1 MTAFAVAALGLAG
14 AWLLPRPLAAA
25 RWPYR
30 FPRAGIAA
38 WLLLFPATA
47 GALLAAGLSMSL
59 HLLSEGPG
67 PEHVGG
73 TALDGAIAVAEIVLV
88 LAGAAAVATT
98 VHRATVARRAH
109 LRDLSLVARP
119 TAHTGVLVVHAA
131 QPAAYAVPGRQGT
144 VVLTTAARDA
154 LSRPELTA
162 VLEHERAHLRAR
174 HDRLLTV
181 TGTFAAAAPWVPAAR
196 AGHRALRML
205 AEMHADDAAARCTSP
220 FTTAT
225 ALVKLAGAVP
235 TVPPPASSGLAAA
248 ATDVAVRV
256 ERLLARAAEPRPRG
270 RWPMVLALAGLAALA
285 AVPVE
290 VLVAALPPVLT

>member
-1 MTAFAVAALGLAG
+1 MTALAVAAAGVSG
-14 AWLLPRPLAAA
+14 AWLLPGPLAAA

-59 HLLSEGPG
+59 HLLSDGPG

-73 TALDGAIAVAEIVLV
+73 AALDTAIAVAEIVLV

-98 VHRATVARRAH
+98 VRRATVARRTH

-119 TAHTGVLVVHAA
+119 TAHTGVLVVDAA
-131 QPAAYAVPGRQGT
+131 QPAAYAVPGRHGA

-154 LSRPELTA
+154 LSRPELAA

-196 AGHRALRML
+196 VAHRALRML
-205 AEMHADDAAARCTSP
+205 AEMHADDAAARRTSP

-225 ALVKLAGAVP
+225 ALVKLATTAAPPSALAV
-235 TVPPPASSGLAAA
+235 AG
-248 ATDVAVRV
+248 TDVAARV
-256 ERLLARAAEPRPRG
+256 ERLLARAAEPRVHG
-270 RWPMVLALAGLAALA
+270 RWPMVLALAGLGALA
-285 AVPVE
+285 AVPAE
-290 VLVAALPPVLT
+290 VLAVALWRSTA

>member
-1 MTAFAVAALGLAG
+1 MTALAVAALGLAG

-25 RWPYR
+25 RWTYR

-38 WLLLFPATA
+38 WLLLFPATV
-47 GALLAAGLSMSL
+47 GALLAAGLSMAL
-59 HLLSEGPG
+59 HLLSKGPG

-73 TALDGAIAVAEIVLV
+73 PALDGAIAVAEGLLV

-98 VHRATVARRAH
+98 VHRATVARRTH

-119 TAHTGVLVVHAA
+119 TTHSGVLVVDAA
-131 QPAAYAVPGRQGT
+131 QRAAYAVPGRHGA

-154 LSRPELTA
+154 LSRPELAA

-196 AGHRALRML
+196 TGHRALRVL
-205 AEMHADDAAARCTSP
+205 AEMHADDAAARRTSP
-220 FTTAT
+220 VTTAT
-225 ALVKLAGAVP
+225 ALVKLAGTAR
-235 TVPPPASSGLAAA
+235 PAGALGVSG
-248 ATDVAVRV
+248 TDVAVRV
-256 ERLLARAAEPRPRG
+256 ERLLVRAADPRAHG
-270 RWPMVLALAGLAALA
+270 RWAMVLGLAGLAVLA

-290 VLVAALPPVLT
+290 VLVVALSPTFS

>member
-1 MTAFAVAALGLAG
+1 MTALAVAALGLAG

-25 RWPYR
+25 RWTYR

-38 WLLLFPATA
+38 WLLLFPATV
-47 GALLAAGLSMSL
+47 GALLAAGLSMAL
-59 HLLSEGPG
+59 HLLSKGPG

-73 TALDGAIAVAEIVLV
+73 PALDTVIAVAETLLV
-88 LAGAAAVATT
+88 LAGAVAVAST
-98 VHRATVARRAH
+98 VHRATVARRTH

-119 TAHTGVLVVHAA
+119 TAHTGVLVVDAV
-131 QPAAYAVPGRQGT
+131 QPAAYAVPGRHGA

-181 TGTFAAAAPWVPAAR
+181 TGVFAAAAPWVPAAR
-196 AGHRALRML
+196 LGHRALRTL
-205 AEMHADDAAARCTSP
+205 AEMHADDSAARRTSP

-225 ALVKLAGAVP
+225 ALVKLAG
-235 TVPPPASSGLAAA
+235 TVPQAPPSSLAVAG
-248 ATDVAVRV
+248 TDVAVRV
-256 ERLLARAAEPRPRG
+256 ERLLDRAAEPRVRG
-270 RWPMVLALAGLAALA
+270 RWPMVLGLAGLAALA

-290 VLVAALPPVLT
+290 VLVVALPPTLS